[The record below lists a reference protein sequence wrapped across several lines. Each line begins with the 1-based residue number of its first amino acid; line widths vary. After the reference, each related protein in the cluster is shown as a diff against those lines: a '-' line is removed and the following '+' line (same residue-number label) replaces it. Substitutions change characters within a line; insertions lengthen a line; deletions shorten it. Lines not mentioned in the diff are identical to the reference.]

1 VHHTSI
7 EEILEGELVIAR
19 MFLVNQHLTVV
30 LSYSRSLHSFMSQ
43 AFAQKH
49 DQAVTNLGY
58 GYRISSEGEDVLTSK
73 VV

>member
-1 VHHTSI
+1 
-7 EEILEGELVIAR
+7 
-19 MFLVNQHLTVV
+19 
-30 LSYSRSLHSFMSQ
+30 MSQ

-73 VV
+73 VVWGATLDISNRVFRVNLVVMRGLVLDVIIGMN